1 MDHAHDH
8 GSEAMGHEYVF
19 KCVTVII
26 SFVHVLLV
34 NNSIAVVVT
43 TMDLL
48 EEMQMVVTIT
58 RMELFWVTL
67 YRDSSLR

>member
-1 MDHAHDH
+1 MTMEVKPWAT
-8 GSEAMGHEYVF
+8 STCSSVSQ
-19 KCVTVII
+19 
-26 SFVHVLLV
+26 SFFHSFTCYQLI
-34 NNSIAVVVT
+34 NYSIAVVVT

-58 RMELFWVTL
+58 RMGLFWVTL

>member
-26 SFVHVLLV
+26 SFVHVLFV

-67 YRDSSLR
+67 YPDSSLR